1 VNVLQN
7 TELTPSGSI
16 IQFIY
21 LRLAKLVKKLFGFKI
36 KTKMGKKTKTNLAV
50 INQKAAG
57 IDIGAKEHYVCV
69 PSHLTEISVREFGT
83 FTEDLTALGDWLV
96 DLGIQT
102 VAMESTGIY
111 WLSLF
116 EILEAKG
123 LEVCLVNARHLKNV
137 RGRKSDVSDC
147 QWIQQLHSYGLLSA
161 SFIPEDHFRA
171 LRAYVRQRSRAQ
183 TNKAQHLQY
192 IGKALQLMNIKL
204 GQVLSNIETQVGM
217 RIIREI
223 AEGET
228 SAEQLARHHTTQM
241 KADKATLIKSLV
253 GNFRAEHLFA
263 LNQALAGYD
272 FFKAQMQA
280 CEEKIEA
287 CLQGLENPERVPSPE
302 QSRPKTSLVRQN
314 QYSFQ
319 VKTYLQNIL
328 GTDLTAVPGLEEDS
342 LLSIIAEVGTDLS
355 KWASAKHFTAWL
367 GLAPNPQISGKK
379 VIGQG
384 KQKVKNRAKEA
395 FQLAA
400 WSLHASNSPLGQ
412 MYRRISY
419 RRGATIAVKAI
430 ARKLAV
436 IFYQMIS
443 QKQAY
448 QPSFYQGQEEKI
460 KQMQIKKLQKKAQKL
475 GLSLQKI
482 E

>member
-1 VNVLQN
+1 MN
-7 TELTPSGSI
+7 
-16 IQFIY
+16 
-21 LRLAKLVKKLFGFKI
+21 
-36 KTKMGKKTKTNLAV
+36 KKTKFKGGLPLIHQA
-50 INQKAAG
+50 AAG

-69 PSHLTEISVREFGT
+69 PSHLTETPIREFGT
-83 FTEDLTALGDWLV
+83 FTEDLEALGDWLLS
-96 DLGIQT
+96 LGIQT
-102 VAMESTGIY
+102 VALESTGIY

-137 RGRKSDVSDC
+137 RGRKSDC

-161 SFIPEDHFRA
+161 SFIPEDSFRA

-204 GQVLSNIETQVGM
+204 GQVLSHLETQVGM
-217 RIIREI
+217 NIIREI

-228 SAEQLARHHTTQM
+228 NAEQLARHHTSQM
-241 KADKATLIKSLV
+241 KADKATLVKSLQ

-263 LNQALAGYD
+263 LEQALAGYD

-287 CLQGLENPERVPSPE
+287 CLQTLE
-302 QSRPKTSLVRQN
+302 PKPTLATSQKPIRRLKTTLVRQN
-314 QYSFQ
+314 QYGFK
-319 VKTYLQNIL
+319 VKDYLQNIL
-328 GTDLTAVPGLEEDS
+328 GTDLTAVPGLDEDG

-436 IFYQMIS
+436 IFYQMVS

-448 QPSFYQGQEEKI
+448 NPRLYQGQEEKMKQI
-460 KQMQIKKLQKKAQKL
+460 KIKKLQKQAQKL
-475 GLSLQKI
+475 GLVLQKI